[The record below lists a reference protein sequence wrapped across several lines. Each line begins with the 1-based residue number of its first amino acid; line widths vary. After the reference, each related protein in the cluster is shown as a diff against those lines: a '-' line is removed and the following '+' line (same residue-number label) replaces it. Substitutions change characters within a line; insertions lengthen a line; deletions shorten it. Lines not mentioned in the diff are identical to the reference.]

1 MSILDIFSFKTKIQ
15 EAVSPENIMLL
26 KAAIREAIINQVKA
40 KIPGPQKMDEVI
52 KIAEDFIRTHIKSD
66 NKLVQWFINT
76 FIINNI
82 RPIAQSIYED
92 LKQIVKGL

>member
-1 MSILDIFSFKTKIQ
+1 MSILDIFSFKKKIQ
-15 EAVSPENIMLL
+15 EALSPENIVLL
-26 KAAIREAIINQVKA
+26 KAVIKEAIIKQVKA
-40 KIPGPQKMDEVI
+40 KMPGEEKMNEVI
-52 KIAEDFIRTHIKSD
+52 KLAEEFISTHIKSD
-66 NKLVQWFINT
+66 NKLVQWFIDT